1 MSDIYWS
8 GTEDSDFKGSMLV
21 EGALTPPGKPAMVVF
36 GFKEPPATFNST
48 TVHVNMCMAAR
59 HWVPKSKNS
68 VEALYGT
75 KVLVLPGPM
84 SIPSRGSQEYG
95 ATSCHARGD

>member
-1 MSDIYWS
+1 VSDIDWS
-8 GTEDSDFKGSMLV
+8 GTEDSDFRGSMLV
-21 EGALTPPGKPAMVVF
+21 EGALTAPGKPAMVVVRVQ
-36 GFKEPPATFNST
+36 GAPAMFNST
-48 TVHVNMCMAAR
+48 TVYVNMCMAAR
-59 HWVPKSKNS
+59 HWVPKSKNL

-95 ATSCHARGD
+95 ATICHAKGD